1 VLTVL
6 FWYVRLIRV
15 GVAAVIAAI
24 AATMVMLGVSV
35 LGLFTPLMD
44 ER

>member
-1 VLTVL
+1 ML

-15 GVAAVIAAI
+15 GVNAVIAAI
-24 AATMVMLGVSV
+24 AAPMVTLGVSV

>member
-15 GVAAVIAAI
+15 GVATVIAAI
-24 AATMVMLGVSV
+24 AATMV
-35 LGLFTPLMD
+35 LFTPLMD